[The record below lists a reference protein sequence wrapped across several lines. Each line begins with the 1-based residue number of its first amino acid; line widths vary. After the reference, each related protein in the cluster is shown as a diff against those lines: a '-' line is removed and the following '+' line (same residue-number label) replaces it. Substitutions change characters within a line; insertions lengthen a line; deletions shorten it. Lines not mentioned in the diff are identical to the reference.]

1 MNDALQELSYINSSL
16 YLPNPPSFKTTKRS
30 QTVYSHLQNDIAKEG
45 AGTEFTP
52 GLDD

>member
-1 MNDALQELSYINSSL
+1 MNDALQELSFINSSL
-16 YLPNPPSFKTTKRS
+16 YLPNPPSFKTTKRL
-30 QTVYSHLQNDIAKEG
+30 QTVYSHLQNDIAKG